1 MPRKNRH
8 CVEWYDKYSSKN
20 KELMKKFAEQ
30 IATEE
35 GIMKLLVD
43 MDQQKQ
49 QALEKNFMRLNENFC
64 EIFQRLVPNGWAE
77 LRLIKKEQGDESQIS
92 HPSQFQDSSQIIKIG
107 L

>member
-1 MPRKNRH
+1 MELDKMPRKNRH

-43 MDQQKQ
+43 MDQ
-49 QALEKNFMRLNENFC
+49 
-64 EIFQRLVPNGWAE
+64 
-77 LRLIKKEQGDESQIS
+77 
-92 HPSQFQDSSQIIKIG
+92 
-107 L
+107 